1 MTMDA
6 LLPDE
11 IRALRESFI
20 KFMKTAILPEMPA
33 FERAETFPHPLV
45 RKAGEAGFYG
55 PMFAESLGGSDL
67 GFLATAVICEE
78 IARLEPD
85 FALTYNQQGMSC
97 PYSILLGGSKEQC
110 ERFIPDI
117 IAGKAIGLWSLTE
130 AGGSSDAAGN
140 MKTLAVRDGD
150 VYRLTGSKM
159 FASLANSTDTGV
171 LFAKTDMGAGAK
183 GVTAFIVEPKKFPG
197 WTAKPIEF
205 VGLSRSIRTCE
216 VFLDD
221 FVVPVENRL
230 GAEGEGFRIA
240 MHSVQAGRI
249 AVGARAIGYARAC
262 IELAI
267 DYAKTRMVR
276 GSALATYQ
284 MIQADIADV
293 VTQIEAARTFVYS
306 AAIAMDRDLPSNRI
320 ASQSKYA
327 AGLALNLAAKK
338 SAEIFGGYALAREYP
353 ISRLQSYA
361 YLYQVGEGSPNV
373 QRILIAE
380 DALGI
385 KNADRHPTK
394 YRRPNR
400 HF

>member
-1 MTMDA
+1 MDV
-6 LLPDE
+6 LLTDE
-11 IRALRESFI
+11 IRTLRESFI
-20 KFMKTAILPEMPA
+20 KFMRAAIVPEMPA
-33 FERAETFPHPLV
+33 YEKAEKFPHPLV
-45 RKAGEAGFYG
+45 RKTGEAGFYG
-55 PMFAESLGGSDL
+55 ALFPEALGGSDL

-78 IARLEPD
+78 IARLDPD

-97 PYSILLGGSKEQC
+97 PYSILIGGTKEQC
-110 ERFIPDI
+110 QRFIPDI
-117 IAGKAIGLWSLTE
+117 IGGKAIGMWSLTE

-140 MKTLAVRDGD
+140 MKTLAVRNGN
-150 VYRLTGSKM
+150 VYRLKGAKM
-159 FASLANSTDTGV
+159 FASLADATDTGV
-171 LFAKTDMGAGAK
+171 LFAKTDMSAGVK
-183 GVTAFIVEPKKFPG
+183 GITAFIVEPKKYPG

-205 VGLSRSIRTCE
+205 VGLSRSIHACE

-230 GAEGEGFRIA
+230 GAEGEGFQIA

-262 IELAI
+262 IDLAI
-267 DYAKTRMVR
+267 DYAKSRMMR
-276 GSALATYQ
+276 GSPLATYQ
-284 MIQADIADV
+284 MVQADIADV
-293 VTQIEAARTFVYS
+293 VTQIEAARGFVYS
-306 AAIAMDRDLPSNRI
+306 AALSMDRDLPSNRL
-320 ASQSKYA
+320 ASQAKYA
-327 AGLALNLAAKK
+327 AGLALNMAAKK

-385 KNADRHPTK
+385 KNADRHPTR
-394 YRRPNR
+394 YRHPNPN
-400 HF
+400 F

>member
-1 MTMDA
+1 MDV
-6 LLPDE
+6 LLSDD

-20 KFMKTAILPEMPA
+20 KFMRAEIVPEMPA
-33 FERAETFPHPLV
+33 YEKAAKFPHPLV

-55 PMFAESLGGSDL
+55 ALFPEALGGSDL

-85 FALTYNQQGMSC
+85 FALTFNQQGMSC
-97 PYSILLGGSKEQC
+97 PYSILIGGTKEQC
-110 ERFIPDI
+110 QTYIPNLI
-117 IAGKAIGLWSLTE
+117 GGKAIGLWSLTE
-130 AGGSSDAAGN
+130 SGGSSDAAGN
-140 MKTLAVRDGD
+140 MKTLAVRDGN
-150 VYRLTGSKM
+150 VYRLKGAKM
-159 FASLANSTDTGV
+159 FASLADATDTGV
-171 LFAKTDMGAGAK
+171 LFAKTDMAAGAK
-183 GVTAFIVEPKKFPG
+183 GITAFLVEPKKYPG

-205 VGLSRSIRTCE
+205 VGLSRSIHACE
-216 VFLDD
+216 VYLDD

-230 GAEGEGFRIA
+230 GDEGEGFRIA

-262 IELAI
+262 IDLAI
-267 DYAKTRMVR
+267 DYAKSRMVR
-276 GSALATYQ
+276 GSPLATYQ
-284 MIQADIADV
+284 MVQADVADV
-293 VTQIEAARTFVYS
+293 VTQIEAARGFVYT
-306 AAIAMDRDLPSNRI
+306 AAMSMDRDLPSNRL
-320 ASQSKYA
+320 ASQAKYA
-327 AGLALNLAAKK
+327 AGLALNTAAKK

-385 KNADRHPTK
+385 KNADRHPTR
-394 YRRPNR
+394 YRRPNTW
-400 HF
+400 F

>member
-1 MTMDA
+1 MDVM
-6 LLPDE
+6 LSDE

-20 KFMKTAILPEMPA
+20 KFMRAEIIPEMPK
-33 FERAETFPHPLV
+33 FEKAERFPHPLV
-45 RKAGEAGFYG
+45 RKMGEAGFYG
-55 PMFAESLGGSDL
+55 ALFPEEYGGSDL
-67 GFLATAVICEE
+67 GFLATAIICEE

-97 PYSILLGGSKEQC
+97 PYSILLAGTPEQC
-110 ERFIPDI
+110 RRYIPGL
-117 IAGKAIGLWSLTE
+117 IAGISIGLWSLTE

-150 VYRLTGSKM
+150 VYRLNGAKM
-159 FASLANSTDTGV
+159 FASLADATDTGV

-183 GVTAFIVEPKKFPG
+183 GITAFIVEPKKYPG

-205 VGLSRSIRTCE
+205 VGLSRAIRACE

-230 GAEGEGFRIA
+230 GAEGEGFRVA

-262 IELAI
+262 VDLAI
-267 DYAKTRMVR
+267 DYAKSRMVR
-276 GSALATYQ
+276 GSPLATYQ
-284 MIQADIADV
+284 MVQADIADA
-293 VTQIEAARTFVYS
+293 VTQIEAARAFVY
-306 AAIAMDRDLPSNRI
+306 AAALSMDRDLPSNRI
-320 ASQSKYA
+320 ASQAKYA
-327 AGLALNLAAKK
+327 AGLALNIAAKK
-338 SAEIFGGYALAREYP
+338 AAEIFGGYALAKEYP

-385 KNADRHPTK
+385 KNADRHPTR
-394 YRRPNR
+394 YRRPQGS
-400 HF
+400 